1 MFHKIKTV
9 SPLPDFRLLV
19 SFAEGPS
26 KTYEVSPLFQR
37 VPALAALRDTPRPVP
52 AGPCRSRRIRHLL
65 E

>member
-37 VPALAALRDTPRPVP
+37 VPALAALRDTP
-52 AGPCRSRRIRHLL
+52 ACSSRSV
-65 E
+65 

>member
-37 VPALAALRDTPRPVP
+37 VPALPPSGTRP
-52 AGPCRSRRIRHLL
+52 ACSSRSV
-65 E
+65 